1 MICRELKAE
10 NLAHLCMMC
19 GVFLRDLK
27 KLDKWRIKEEAR
39 PKNYLQHM
47 NDEQLMGEF
56 LKVKKKK
63 SKDLTQDMNL
73 MGDCQE
79 AILYKEGKDKGM
91 VN

>member
-1 MICRELKAE
+1 
-10 NLAHLCMMC
+10 
-19 GVFLRDLK
+19 
-27 KLDKWRIKEEAR
+27 
-39 PKNYLQHM
+39 M
-47 NDEQLMGEF
+47 NDDQLMGEF

-79 AILYKEGKDKGM
+79 AILYKEEKDKGM